1 MSDITDITIRPITEQ
16 DRAWV
21 LDIFVKHWGRDIM
34 VNRGITHYAAHLP
47 GFVAERNGERVGL
60 VTYDVRDGK
69 CEIVSLN
76 SLRQGQGIG
85 GMLIDAMKD
94 LARQRQCKRLWLTTT
109 NDNLNALRFYQ
120 KRGFA
125 LVAVHHD
132 AITEAR
138 QLKPEI
144 PLIGYDGI
152 PVRDELELEMI
163 VDNGEE

>member
-1 MSDITDITIRPITEQ
+1 MSDITIHPITEQ

-21 LDIFVKHWGRDIM
+21 LAIFVEHWGRDIM
-34 VNRGITHYAAHLP
+34 VNRGITHYAKHLP
-47 GFVAERNGERVGL
+47 GFVAVEHGERVGL

-76 SLRQGQGIG
+76 SLRQGHGIG

-94 LARQRQCKRLWLTTT
+94 LARQQQYTRLWLTTT

-125 LVAVHHD
+125 LIAVHHD

-138 QLKPEI
+138 RQKPEI

-152 PVRDELELEMI
+152 PVRDELELEM
-163 VDNGEE
+163 DL